1 MIEPLPSMC
10 EFLGLIPST
19 KKIYGTAYQYM
30 CHKGRNRD
38 MIV

>member
-19 KKIYGTAYQYM
+19 KKYM
-30 CHKGRNRD
+30 ELPINTFVIKVE
-38 MIV
+38 IEI